1 MKTLFHRVNEAR
13 YRKGHTWADVG
24 AVIGIDPFV
33 LDTWAEND
41 GRDAPGPEYVDRLVD
56 YALTNRPGV
65 SAEDLLDAM
74 IRRIIVEGPPHCPG
88 CRGVLPRVDFDEAGT
103 WVECAC
109 GVKVTKGRLDG
120 EAVEWLRAVLNTV
133 QGTVT
138 ADLDHTLAKARE
150 FAGLD

>member
-1 MKTLFHRVNEAR
+1 MKTLFQRVNEAR
-13 YRKGHTWADVG
+13 LRRAHTWADVG

-33 LDTWAEND
+33 LDTWAEDD
-41 GRDAPGPEYVDRLVD
+41 GRNPPGPEYVDRLVD

-65 SAEDLLDAM
+65 SADDLLDA
-74 IRRIIVEGPPHCPG
+74 ILRRIVVEGPPRCPG
-88 CRGVLPRVDFDEAGT
+88 CRRVLPRVDLDEAGS

-109 GVKVTKGRLDG
+109 GVKATKGNEG
-120 EAVEWLRAVLNTV
+120 EAMEWLRAVLNAV

-138 ADLDHTLAKARE
+138 ADLDHTLAEARE